1 MSWLHVTQNDRK
13 KTFYLKDGKDILDRF
28 VNLDTGYGIKYR
40 AAWNRFK
47 QGQIPSAFK
56 DEFGKILIP
65 EDKPDR
71 PLKVVCYARVSSSQD
86 KANLETQSERIVHF
100 ANSYSLPVNSIIK
113 EIGSGLNDKRPK
125 LLKILDDI
133 EVTHLV
139 VEHKD
144 RLTRF
149 GFNFLKS
156 WLDSRQ
162 CQIIIINNVE
172 TDKEDLMQDF
182 VSLVTS
188 MVARLYGLRRSKRKT
203 EQLIRQLQDDK
214 KINDES

>member
-1 MSWLHVTQNDRK
+1 M
-13 KTFYLKDGKDILDRF
+13 KTLKDYAKDH
-28 VNLDTGYGIKYR
+28 GIKYR

-47 QGQIPSAFK
+47 AGKIPSAFR
-56 DEFGKILIP
+56 DDFGKILIL

-71 PLKVVCYARVSSSQD
+71 PLKVFCYARVSSSQN
-86 KANLETQSERIVHF
+86 KINLESQAERIIHF
-100 ANSYSLPVNSIIK
+100 ANLSGLPVHSIIK

-125 LLKILDDI
+125 LLKILNDI
-133 EVTHLV
+133 EITHIV

-149 GFNFLKS
+149 GFNFLKD
-156 WLDSRQ
+156 WMASRQ
-162 CQIIIINNVE
+162 CQIVVINNIE

-203 EQLIRQLQDDK
+203 EQLIKELQSDK
-214 KINDES
+214 KVNDKSQIC

>member
-1 MSWLHVTQNDRK
+1 M
-13 KTFYLKDGKDILDRF
+13 KTLKDYAKDH
-28 VNLDTGYGIKYR
+28 GIKYR

-47 QGQIPSAFK
+47 AGKIPSAFR
-56 DEFGKILIP
+56 DDFGKILIL

-71 PLKVVCYARVSSSQD
+71 PLKVFCYARVSSSQN
-86 KANLETQSERIVHF
+86 KINLESQAERIIHF
-100 ANSYSLPVNSIIK
+100 ANLSGLPVHSIIK

-125 LLKILDDI
+125 LLKILNDI
-133 EVTHLV
+133 EITHIV

-149 GFNFLKS
+149 GFNFLKD
-156 WLDSRQ
+156 WMASRQ
-162 CQIIIINNVE
+162 CQIVVINNIE

-203 EQLIRQLQDDK
+203 EQLIKELQNDK
-214 KINDES
+214 KVNDKSQIC

>member
-1 MSWLHVTQNDRK
+1 M
-13 KTFYLKDGKDILDRF
+13 KTLKDYA
-28 VNLDTGYGIKYR
+28 NNHGIKYR

-47 QGQIPSAFK
+47 ANKIPFAFK

-65 EDKPDR
+65 EDKPDK
-71 PLKVVCYARVSSSQD
+71 PLKVVCYARVSSSQN
-86 KANLETQSERIVHF
+86 KNNLETQSERIVNFSNLLGLSVH
-100 ANSYSLPVNSIIK
+100 SVVK

-125 LLKILDDI
+125 LLRILNDNEI
-133 EVTHLV
+133 THII

-149 GFNFLKS
+149 GFNYIQS
-156 WLDSRQ
+156 WMDTKQ
-162 CQIIIINNVE
+162 CKIIVVNNVD

-203 EQLIRQLQDDK
+203 EEIIKELKDDK
-214 KINDES
+214 KINN

>member
-1 MSWLHVTQNDRK
+1 MDYSSSM
-13 KTFYLKDGKDILDRF
+13 KTLKHYAA
-28 VNLDTGYGIKYR
+28 NHGIKYR

-47 QGQIPSAFK
+47 AGKIPSAFK
-56 DEFGKILIP
+56 DEFGRILIR

-71 PLKVVCYARVSSSQD
+71 PLKVICYARVSSSQN
-86 KANLETQSERIVHF
+86 KANLETQAERIMNF
-100 ANSYSLPVNSIIK
+100 ANLSGLPVDTIVK

-125 LLKILDDI
+125 LLKILNDI
-133 EVTHLV
+133 ETTHIV

-149 GFNFLKS
+149 GFNFIKN
-156 WLDSRQ
+156 WMASRQ
-162 CQIIIINNVE
+162 CEIVIINKAG
-172 TDKEDLMQDF
+172 TDREDLMQDF

-203 EQLIRQLQDDK
+203 EQLIKELKDDK
-214 KINDES
+214 KINHKS

>member
-1 MSWLHVTQNDRK
+1 M
-13 KTFYLKDGKDILDRF
+13 KTLKDYARDH
-28 VNLDTGYGIKYR
+28 GIKYR
-40 AAWNRFK
+40 AAWNRYK
-47 QGQIPSAFK
+47 QGKITSAFK

-71 PLKVVCYARVSSSQD
+71 PLKVVCYARVSSSQN
-86 KANLETQSERIVHF
+86 KANLETQAERIVHF
-100 ANSYSLPVNSIIK
+100 ANLSGLPVHSIVK

-125 LLKILDDI
+125 LLKILNDI
-133 EVTHLV
+133 ETTHIV

-149 GFNFLKS
+149 GFNYLKG

-162 CQIIIINNVE
+162 CQIIVINNVE

-203 EQLIRQLQDDK
+203 EQLIKELQNDK
-214 KINDES
+214 KINDKS

>member
-1 MSWLHVTQNDRK
+1 M
-13 KTFYLKDGKDILDRF
+13 KTLKDYARDH
-28 VNLDTGYGIKYR
+28 GIKYR

-47 QGQIPSAFK
+47 AGKIPSAFK
-56 DEFGKILIP
+56 DDFGKILIR

-71 PLKVVCYARVSSSQD
+71 PLKVFCYARVSSSQN
-86 KANLETQSERIVHF
+86 KANLESQAERIIHF
-100 ANSYSLPVNSIIK
+100 ANLSGLPVHSIIK

-125 LLKILDDI
+125 LLKILNDI
-133 EVTHLV
+133 EITHIV

-149 GFNFLKS
+149 GFNFLKD
-156 WLDSRQ
+156 WMALRQ
-162 CQIIIINNVE
+162 CQIIVINNVG

-182 VSLVTS
+182 ISLVTS

-203 EQLIRQLQDDK
+203 EQLIKELQNDK
-214 KINDES
+214 KINYKS